1 MAAKLLS
8 WVCHNNNHTSR
19 LGTRGFSRMRRG
31 ASSAARLN
39 RNRKSRMKS
48 LWHPEHFGYGQD
60 LNSFEKHITKSDYP
74 VHRCCFIFL
83 FVLFEN
89 IGERA
94 RKVNKSPAVFVFLSR
109 AFGGLWRKSRGSGNR
124 QVWPASSPFS
134 LLPLIT
140 LKGYC
145 IYSDITLDYLPQLP
159 LRLLGFLL
167 LHSFS
172 LSKWNWS

>member
-31 ASSAARLN
+31 ASSAVRLN

-89 IGERA
+89 IGECGA
-94 RKVNKSPAVFVFLSR
+94 RERSINPSQFLFFLSH
-109 AFGGLWRKSRGSGNR
+109 ASGGLWRKNRGSGNR

-134 LLPLIT
+134 LLPVIT
-140 LKGYC
+140 LK
-145 IYSDITLDYLPQLP
+145 D
-159 LRLLGFLL
+159 
-167 LHSFS
+167 
-172 LSKWNWS
+172 